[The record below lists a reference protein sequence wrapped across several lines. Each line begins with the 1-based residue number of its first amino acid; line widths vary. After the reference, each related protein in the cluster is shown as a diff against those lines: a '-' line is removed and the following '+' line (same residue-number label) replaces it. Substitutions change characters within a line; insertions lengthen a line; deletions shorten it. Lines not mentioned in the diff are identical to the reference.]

1 MASSWRA
8 FSDLRDPRGSGT
20 ARYIRIKTCHVHGYR
35 ANANFNA
42 MGSSLLWLLTINT
55 LSNRDDVMQR
65 GAPLNGRYWEIKQH
79 WAIKPTSVPTSNIA
93 LLYKV

>member
-42 MGSSLLWLLTINT
+42 MGSSLLWLLTIVCTPYTICQLN
-55 LSNRDDVMQR
+55 
-65 GAPLNGRYWEIKQH
+65 PLILH
-79 WAIKPTSVPTSNIA
+79 TSVQRFCPA
-93 LLYKV
+93 DLEHAVQP